1 MLDVE
6 GSVKHNEECLNLLVD
21 SLGNIE
27 RLEMNLRHP
36 LRTSIRINY
45 TVPYIMLCT
54 VSRLRGGTVPSMDGV
69 LKMLGHVELLH
80 IASIINCIPQC
91 YQAPVELRLLLAY
104 ECHP

>member
-1 MLDVE
+1 
-6 GSVKHNEECLNLLVD
+6 
-21 SLGNIE
+21 
-27 RLEMNLRHP
+27 MNLRHP
-36 LRTSIRINY
+36 LRTSMRINY
-45 TVPYIMLCT
+45 TVLYIMLRT

-104 ECHP
+104 ECHPWDTAALSAVVAGPSVKANAI

>member
-1 MLDVE
+1 M
-6 GSVKHNEECLNLLVD
+6 
-21 SLGNIE
+21 
-27 RLEMNLRHP
+27 
-36 LRTSIRINY
+36 RINY
-45 TVPYIMLCT
+45 TMLYIMPRT
-54 VSRLRGGTVPSMDGV
+54 VPRLRGGTVPSMDRV